1 MGIPKPGVD
10 GRGGDAGRVLRIEGK
25 DAKDT
30 GDVGRD
36 TVIGIELVPPL
47 SVKQLLRRQ
56 SKFKIKEKIII
67 LRHRQVRLS
76 IVSKAVS

>member
-56 SKFKIKEKIII
+56 KK
-67 LRHRQVRLS
+67 
-76 IVSKAVS
+76 

>member
-47 SVKQLLRRQ
+47 SVKQLL
-56 SKFKIKEKIII
+56 EKDQEQEI
-67 LRHRQVRLS
+67 LTHH
-76 IVSKAVS
+76 IA

>member
-36 TVIGIELVPPL
+36 TVIGIELVLPL
-47 SVKQLLRRQ
+47 SVKQLL
-56 SKFKIKEKIII
+56 EKDQEQGI
-67 LRHRQVRLS
+67 LTHCH
-76 IVSKAVS
+76 IA